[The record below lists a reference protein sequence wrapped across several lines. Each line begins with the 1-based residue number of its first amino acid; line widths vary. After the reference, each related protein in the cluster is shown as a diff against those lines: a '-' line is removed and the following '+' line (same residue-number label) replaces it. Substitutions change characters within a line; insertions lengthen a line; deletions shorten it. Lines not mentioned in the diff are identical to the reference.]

1 MYESQYGYEAETL
14 TFGEK
19 LKHAFNIFTNKNNG
33 YPSGNSN
40 SSDNNGSMSN
50 RIYSVGTC
58 NLDKYMITAIYNR
71 IALDVSALQFKH
83 IRVDNKGTYLSDIT
97 TSGLNECLTFSANID
112 QTGKAFILDAAFSLL
127 QEGCIAIVPTVTDLN
142 PELTGGYDIL
152 SMRIGQIDEWRT
164 KEVKVILY
172 NDETGR
178 RQPVWIDKKNVAIV
192 ENPFYMVMN
201 APNSTMKSLAHK
213 LSILDAIDNQAGS
226 GKLDMVIQ
234 VPYLVRG
241 EARKKQA
248 AQRKADIEDQLNNSK
263 YGIAYIDAAERIIQ
277 LNRPVD
283 NNMMAQV
290 AFLKDLAYSQ
300 IGITQ
305 EIMNGTADEGTM
317 AAYKARVIKPIA
329 FAIVDAMRR
338 AFITKTARTQGQ
350 SIGCFINP
358 FELISP
364 TTLAEV
370 SDKLTRNE
378 IVTSNE
384 IRPEIGMSPS
394 DDPGADELR
403 NKNIAQSTPAPVSNK
418 KDTSE
423 GGPAND

>member
-1 MYESQYGYEAETL
+1 MYESQETYEGL

-19 LKHAFNIFTNKNNG
+19 LKHAFNIFTNKSSF
-33 YPSGNSN
+33 YSGNSASN
-40 SSDNNGSMSN
+40 ASDNSGSMSG
-50 RIYSVGTC
+50 RTYSGGFG
-58 NLDKYMITAIYNR
+58 NIDKYMITSIYNR
-71 IALDVSALQFKH
+71 IALDVAALQFKH
-83 IRVDNKGTYLSDIT
+83 IRVNADGTYMSDIT
-97 TSGLNECLTFSANID
+97 SSGLNECLTFSANVD
-112 QTGKAFILDAAFSLL
+112 QTGKAFILDIAFSLL
-127 QEGCIAIVPTVTDLN
+127 QEGCVAIVPIDTDLN

-152 SMRIGQIDEWRT
+152 SMRVGRVEEWRT
-164 KEVKVILY
+164 KDVRVSLY
-172 NDETGR
+172 NDDTGR
-178 RQPVWIDKKNVAIV
+178 REPVWVEKKNVAIV

-201 APNSTMKSLAHK
+201 ASNSTMKSLANK
-213 LSILDAIDNQAGS
+213 LNLLDAIDNQSGS
-226 GKLDMVIQ
+226 GKLDMIIQ

-290 AFLKDLAYSQ
+290 LFLKDLAYSQ

-305 EIMNGTADEGTM
+305 EIMNGTADENTM
-317 AAYKARVIKPIA
+317 AAYKARVVKPIA

-350 SIGCFINP
+350 SIGCFSDP

-378 IVTSNE
+378 IVSSNE
-384 IRPEIGMSPS
+384 IRPKIGLSPS

-403 NKNIAQSTPAPVSNK
+403 NKNIAQPTPAPVSNK
-418 KDTSE
+418 KEIDE
-423 GGPAND
+423 GGPANV

>member
-1 MYESQYGYEAETL
+1 MDELTGKI

-19 LKHAFNIFTNKNNG
+19 LKHAFNIFTNKDNF
-33 YPSGNSN
+33 YSGNSASN
-40 SSDNNGSMSN
+40 ASDNSGSMSS
-50 RIYSVGTC
+50 RTYSGGLG
-58 NLDKYMITAIYNR
+58 NIDKYMITSIYNR
-71 IALDVSALQFKH
+71 IALDVAALQFKH
-83 IRVDNKGTYLSDIT
+83 IRVNPDGNYVSDIT
-97 TSGLNECLTFSANID
+97 SSGLNECLTFSANID
-112 QTGKAFILDAAFSLL
+112 QTGKAFIMDVAFSIL
-127 QEGCIAIVPTVTDLN
+127 QEGCVAIVPIDTDLN

-152 SMRIGQIDEWRT
+152 SMRVGRIEEWRT
-164 KEVKVILY
+164 KDVRVSLY
-172 NDETGR
+172 NDESGR
-178 RQPVWIDKKNVAIV
+178 REPVWVEKKNVAIV

-201 APNSTMKSLAHK
+201 ASNSTMRSLANK
-213 LSILDAIDNQAGS
+213 LNLLDAIDNQSGS
-226 GKLDMVIQ
+226 GKLDMIIQ

-290 AFLKDLAYSQ
+290 LFLKDLAYSQ

-350 SIGCFINP
+350 SIGCFSDP

-384 IRPEIGMSPS
+384 IRPKIGLSPS

-403 NKNIAQSTPAPVSNK
+403 NKNIAQPTSATVSNK
-418 KDTSE
+418 KEIDK
-423 GGPAND
+423 GGPANVK

>member
-1 MYESQYGYEAETL
+1 MYESQEIYEGL

-19 LKHAFNIFTNKNNG
+19 LKHAFNIFANKG
-33 YPSGNSN
+33 SFYSGNSASN
-40 SSDNNGSMSN
+40 ASDNSGSMSS
-50 RIYSVGTC
+50 RTYSGGLG
-58 NLDKYMITAIYNR
+58 NIDKYMITSIYNR
-71 IALDVSALQFKH
+71 IALDVAALQFKH
-83 IRVDNKGTYLSDIT
+83 IRVNADGAYMSDIT

-112 QTGKAFILDAAFSLL
+112 QTGKAFILDIVFSLL
-127 QEGCIAIVPTVTDLN
+127 QEGCVAIVPIDTDLN

-152 SMRIGQIDEWRT
+152 SMRVGRVEEWRT
-164 KEVKVILY
+164 KDVRVSLY
-172 NDETGR
+172 NDDTGR
-178 RQPVWIDKKNVAIV
+178 REPVWVEKKNTAIV

-201 APNSTMKSLAHK
+201 ASNSTMKSLANK
-213 LSILDAIDNQAGS
+213 LNLLDAIDNQSGS
-226 GKLDMVIQ
+226 GKLDMIIQ

-290 AFLKDLAYSQ
+290 LFLKDLAYSQ

-305 EIMNGTADEGTM
+305 EIMNGTADENTM
-317 AAYKARVIKPIA
+317 AAYKARVVKPIA

-350 SIGCFINP
+350 SIGCFSDP

-378 IVTSNE
+378 IVSSNE
-384 IRPEIGMSPS
+384 IRPKIGLSPS

-403 NKNIAQSTPAPVSNK
+403 NKNIAQPTPAPVSNK
-418 KDTSE
+418 KEIDK
-423 GGPAND
+423 GGPANV

>member
-1 MYESQYGYEAETL
+1 MDELTGKI

-19 LKHAFNIFTNKNNG
+19 LKHAFNIFTNKDNF
-33 YPSGNSN
+33 YSGNSASN
-40 SSDNNGSMSN
+40 ASDNSGSMSS
-50 RIYSVGTC
+50 RTYSGGLG
-58 NLDKYMITAIYNR
+58 NIDKYMITSIYNR
-71 IALDVSALQFKH
+71 IALDVAALQFKH
-83 IRVDNKGTYLSDIT
+83 IRVNPDGNYVSDIT
-97 TSGLNECLTFSANID
+97 SSGLNECLTFSANID
-112 QTGKAFILDAAFSLL
+112 QTGKAFIMDVAFSIL
-127 QEGCIAIVPTVTDLN
+127 QEGCVAIVPINTDLN

-152 SMRIGQIDEWRT
+152 SMRVGRIEEWRT
-164 KEVKVILY
+164 KDVRVSLY
-172 NDETGR
+172 NDESGR
-178 RQPVWIDKKNVAIV
+178 RESVWVEKKNVAIV

-201 APNSTMKSLAHK
+201 ASNSTMRSLANK
-213 LSILDAIDNQAGS
+213 LNLLDAIDNQSGS
-226 GKLDMVIQ
+226 GKLDMIIQ

-290 AFLKDLAYSQ
+290 LFLKDLAYSQ

-305 EIMNGTADEGTM
+305 EIMNGTADERTM

-350 SIGCFINP
+350 SIGCFSDP

-384 IRPEIGMSPS
+384 IRPKIGLSPS

-403 NKNIAQSTPAPVSNK
+403 NKNIAQPTSATVSNK
-418 KDTSE
+418 KEIDK
-423 GGPAND
+423 GGPANVK